1 MPLRITL
8 KPFERMI
15 INGAAIRNGD
25 RNANFIVE
33 TQCRF
38 LRETDIVYES
48 EADTP
53 CKKLYITLQ
62 VVHLSENPAEPET
75 LFFAQAVEV
84 MKIIPSSAP
93 FLAEIQ
99 RLLAEK
105 QTYYALKT
113 CRQLITH
120 EQEVLRSSRKK
131 ASAA

>member
-62 VVHLSENPAEPET
+62 VVHLSENPSEPET

-113 CRQLITH
+113 CRQLIVH
-120 EQEVLRSSRKK
+120 EQEALKSSRKK
-131 ASAA
+131 VRAA